1 MSLKNSPQKVN
12 ILKGR
17 DSAEFRKMFGNH
29 PTPVWIHDRESFAI
43 LAVNQALSSL
53 LGYEPTELEGISLEN
68 IFPVEEVSSL
78 YADLKLPRQIGHS
91 PREWHLRSK
100 SGQLI
105 SIDQTFSSLIY
116 EGSEAALVIV
126 HLRTDQ
132 TLESRILGS
141 RLRISEF
148 AHSHSL
154 DDLLQKTLD
163 EAELLTQSNIGF
175 FHFVEKDQK
184 TLSLQNWSTNT
195 LKNMC
200 TAEGKWSHYSI
211 DEAGVWVDCVRFG
224 GPVIYNDYPGL
235 EHRKGLPPGHA
246 PISRLLSVP
255 VTRGGSVVAILGVGN
270 KVEEYN
276 ESDIA
281 SVYLLADLAWD
292 ITVGKRTEHGL
303 HQSEER
309 LRLLFDKISNIAVQG
324 YAPDG
329 TVRLWN
335 QASEKIYGYTK
346 DEALGRNL
354 LDLIIPE
361 EMRADVEAS
370 VKKMIGTM
378 QPIPSEELSLKRKDG
393 SRVSVYSNHT
403 VVEISG
409 VGREL
414 YCIDIDLSE
423 RKSFEEALRESEEKY
438 RQLFEAESDAIFL
451 IDNET
456 GQIFEVNSAA
466 TKIYGYTRE
475 ELIRMRNVDLSA
487 EPDNTRKA
495 MQSKMVNIP
504 VRWHRKKNG
513 VVFPVEISASHLM
526 WKGRPIHIAAIRDIT
541 ERKQAEDALHESEAQ
556 YRLMFQNNPHP
567 MWVYDLNTLKFL
579 EVNDAAI
586 SHYGY
591 SRDEFLRMTILE
603 VQSVDSLAMLRA
615 PLVDPFLQDYR
626 SGVWQHRKKNGML
639 IEVEITQHDTLFN
652 GNAARLI
659 LANDITERK
668 QAENALREK
677 ELRHRIVADNTADW
691 EFWRAP
697 DGKFLYSSPSCR
709 EVTGHTME
717 EFISDDRLLER
728 IIHPD
733 DLATFNN
740 HRHFELT
747 AKMSSEVEFR
757 IVLPDGWVHWI
768 GHVCQPVFDD
778 QNSYLGI
785 RGSNRNIT
793 ARKQAEEDLHRT
805 KKSLEEVNSV
815 LLAAIEREQRISRTD
830 SLTETYNRRYFFEIA
845 THECSVAERYRQ
857 PLSLIMFDIDNFKKF
872 NDIYGHQVGDEVLRR
887 IAQVAR
893 EQLRSADILARYGGE
908 EFTVLLPKSNTHEA
922 LIVAERIREKVAAC
936 KLDTGN
942 GVVGITISIGVAEYF
957 PDQQTLDD
965 LIRNSDKALYTAKEK
980 GRNQVS
986 VYATGNTV

>member
-1 MSLKNSPQKVN
+1 MNLKNPPQKEN

-17 DSAEFRKMFGNH
+17 DALEFRKMFGNH

-43 LAVNQALSSL
+43 LAVNQALNSL
-53 LGYEPTELEGISLEN
+53 LGYEPNELEGILLES

-116 EGSEAALVIV
+116 EGREAALVIV

-154 DDLLQKTLD
+154 DELLQKTLD

-255 VTRGGSVVAILGVGN
+255 VIRGGMVVAILGVGN
-270 KVEEYN
+270 KVQEYN

-292 ITVGKRTEHGL
+292 ITVGKRTEQGSR
-303 HQSEER
+303 QSEER

-324 YAPDG
+324 YGPDG

-346 DEALGRNL
+346 EEALGRNL

-370 VKKMIGTM
+370 VKKMTETM
-378 QPIPSEELSLKRKDG
+378 QPIPSEELSLKCKDG

-409 VGREL
+409 VGKEL
-414 YCIDIDLSE
+414 YCIDVDLSE

-451 IDNET
+451 IDNEN

-475 ELIRMRNVDLSA
+475 ELLHMRNVDLSA

-513 VVFPVEISASHLM
+513 VVFPVEISASHLT

-626 SGVWQHRKKNGML
+626 SGVWQHRKKNGVL
-639 IEVEITQHDTLFN
+639 IEAEITQHDTLFN

-668 QAENALREK
+668 QAENALREN
-677 ELRHRIVADNTADW
+677 ELRYRIVANNTADW

-709 EVTGHTME
+709 EITGHTME

-733 DLATFNN
+733 DLAAFNN

-747 AKMSSEVEFR
+747 AKMSSELEFR

-768 GHVCQPVFDD
+768 GHVCQPVFND

-785 RGSNRNIT
+785 RGSNRNVT
-793 ARKQAEEDLHRT
+793 ARKQAEEDLQRT

-830 SLTETYNRRYFFEIA
+830 SLTETYNRRHFFEIA
-845 THECSVAERYRQ
+845 THECSVAERYQQ

-872 NDIYGHQVGDEVLRR
+872 NDIYGHQVGDEVLKR
-887 IAQVAR
+887 ITQVAR
-893 EQLRSADILARYGGE
+893 EQLRSVDILARYGGE
-908 EFTVLLPKSNTHEA
+908 EFTVLLPKSNTREA
-922 LIVAERIREKVAAC
+922 LIVAERIREKVADC

-957 PDQQTLDD
+957 PDQLTLDD
-965 LIRNSDKALYTAKEK
+965 LIRNADKALYKAKEM

>member
-1 MSLKNSPQKVN
+1 MSLKNSPQKEN

-29 PTPVWIHDRESFAI
+29 PAPVWIHDRESFAI
-43 LAVNQALSSL
+43 LAVNQALNSL

-116 EGSEAALVIV
+116 EGREAALVIV

-148 AHSHSL
+148 AHWHSL

-246 PISRLLSVP
+246 LISRLLSVP

-270 KVEEYN
+270 KVEEYT

-309 LRLLFDKISNIAVQG
+309 LRQLFDKISNIAVQG

-346 DEALGRNL
+346 EEALGKNL

-370 VKKMIGTM
+370 VKKMIETM

-403 VVEISG
+403 VVDISG
-409 VGREL
+409 VGKEL
-414 YCIDIDLSE
+414 YCIDVDLSE

-456 GQIFEVNSAA
+456 GQIFEVNTAA

-487 EPDNTRKA
+487 EPNNTRKA

-504 VRWHRKKNG
+504 IRWHRKKNG

-579 EVNDAAI
+579 EVNDAAV

-639 IEVEITQHDTLFN
+639 IEVEVTQHDTLFN

-677 ELRHRIVADNTADW
+677 ELRYRIVADNTADW

-728 IIHPD
+728 IVHPD
-733 DLATFNN
+733 DLSTFNN

-793 ARKQAEEDLHRT
+793 ARKQAEEDLQRT

-830 SLTETYNRRYFFEIA
+830 SLTEAFNRRYFFEIA
-845 THECSVAERYRQ
+845 THECSVADRYQQ

-872 NDIYGHQVGDEVLRR
+872 NDVYGHQVGDDVLRR
-887 IAQVAR
+887 ITQVAR
-893 EQLRSADILARYGGE
+893 EQLRSADIFARYGGE
-908 EFTVLLPKSNTHEA
+908 EFTILLPKSNAHEA
-922 LIVAERIREKVAAC
+922 FFVAERIREKVADC

-942 GVVGITISIGVAEYF
+942 GVVGITISVGVAEYL
-957 PDQQTLDD
+957 PDKLTLDE
-965 LIRNSDKALYTAKEK
+965 LVRNADKALYASKAG

-986 VYATGNTV
+986 VFTTNDTV